1 MRKLRRLLSATAV
14 VGLACS
20 FWSPTDRRS
29 DVHAANLD
37 FESSVA
43 ARMVAAM
50 PAHAQQQGANTV
62 ATAPSSTLFRQYCV
76 GCHNDR
82 MKGNYGNLSLE
93 GVDPGDVS
101 GHVETLEKVARKLR
115 KGQMPPEG
123 RPRPDAATL
132 EESHSVPVRQADNR
146 TTSLC

>member
-1 MRKLRRLLSATAV
+1 MGESLPPRSKCYDNRGASENRVRKETTRAHAHVCWRNPMRKLRRLLSATAV

-50 PAHAQQQGANTV
+50 PAHAQQPGAN
-62 ATAPSSTLFRQYCV
+62 AAAAAPSSTVFRQYCV
-76 GCHNDR
+76 GCHND
-82 MKGNYGNLSLE
+82 
-93 GVDPGDVS
+93 
-101 GHVETLEKVARKLR
+101 
-115 KGQMPPEG
+115 
-123 RPRPDAATL
+123 
-132 EESHSVPVRQADNR
+132 
-146 TTSLC
+146 